1 MTTSAGL
8 YFAQITDIHV
18 GNNTINGEAAKR
30 NLTVALAEIADLP
43 HTPRCILATA
53 DLVCSGRRDELE
65 EFVELAAASKLPIH
79 ALPANHD
86 LWGQEADEAWQD
98 LIGPVQQSIDL
109 DDLRLVLFQ
118 DVQRKSGGGWHAT
131 VTPGQMAWLAEQ
143 LSGRPEGRT
152 AVAFHAPILEEAG
165 DYHDN
170 WRESNAPEFLDLLRR
185 HRVLSMITGHW
196 HRVNEWCVG
205 GVPLINTGALV
216 GWQWTGIPPY
226 HAFPVRAGY
235 ALFYYH
241 EGRLRWFWRELV
253 HMERRPATQVN
264 LVTVGPVHTGGPRPQ
279 VRPPEV
285 FTRVTLRAQSCLPD
299 GGVEG
304 VEWSLAAGTWQP
316 MACTFDGIWQD
327 WEAELDPRV
336 FRAGEHVLAVRAVVD
351 GRPAAYDA
359 VPVRLA
365 EGSSPP
371 LVSAQA
377 GRESVFELFY
387 VPK

>member
-1 MTTSAGL
+1 MANPAGL
-8 YFAQITDIHV
+8 TFAQITDIHV
-18 GNNTINGEAAKR
+18 GNNTINGEAAKSH
-30 NLTVALAEIADLP
+30 LVTALAEIANLP
-43 HTPRCILATA
+43 QLPRCILATA

-65 EFVELAAASKLPIH
+65 EFAEIAATSALPIH

-86 LWGQEADEAWQD
+86 LWGQEADEAWRD
-98 LIGPVQQSIDL
+98 LIGPVRQSIDL

-118 DVQRKSGGGWHAT
+118 DVQRKPGGGWHAT
-131 VTPGQMAWLAEQ
+131 VTDGQMAWLDRQ
-143 LSGRPEGRT
+143 LSDWPAGQT

-170 WRESNAPEFLDLLRR
+170 WRGSNASEFLDLLRR
-185 HRVLSMITGHW
+185 HRVLSTITGHW

-205 GVPLINTGALV
+205 GVRLINTGSLV

-235 ALFYYH
+235 SLFHYH
-241 EGRLRWFWRELV
+241 NGCLRWFWREIT

-264 LVTVGPVHTGGPRPQ
+264 LVNVGPVHTGGPRPQ
-279 VRPPEV
+279 VRTPEV
-285 FTRVTLRAQSCLPD
+285 FTRVTLRAQSCTLD
-299 GGVEG
+299 ACVEG
-304 VEWSLAAGTWQP
+304 VEWSLVPGVWQP
-316 MACTFDGIWQD
+316 MTRTFDGIWQD

-336 FRAGEHVLAVRAVVD
+336 FRAGEHVLTVRSISD
-351 GRPAAYDA
+351 GRPSAYDA

-365 EGSSPP
+365 EGRSPP
-371 LVSAQA
+371 LASAQA

-387 VPK
+387 VPE